1 MHITV
6 ACAKKSFSKLDLL
19 NNYLRSPMT
28 QDWLN
33 GLATVCIEKLLDE
46 IDISS
51 IIDIFVSKNVRRTHS
66 RGGGGTAR
74 QSVTDPTS
82 DPGKLRD

>member
-1 MHITV
+1 
-6 ACAKKSFSKLDLL
+6 
-19 NNYLRSPMT
+19 MT

-66 RGGGGTAR
+66 RGGGTSR

>member
-1 MHITV
+1 
-6 ACAKKSFSKLDLL
+6 
-19 NNYLRSPMT
+19 MT

-51 IIDIFVSKNVRRTHS
+51 IIDIFVSRNVRRTHS
-66 RGGGGTAR
+66 RGGGGDSTAIC
-74 QSVTDPTS
+74 D
-82 DPGKLRD
+82 